1 MEEFIFTWDCFVGS
15 REVWF
20 FQPFNKDRLRDRI
33 LGKKLEKL
41 DTKKI
46 SEEFA
51 RLRWTMQQYPVSD
64 EQVEVYSE
72 EYDSISKGVEEIFR
86 EVSAQIDKE
95 SEEYLL
101 N

>member
-1 MEEFIFTWDCFVGS
+1 MEEFIFTWDSFVGS

-33 LGKKLEKL
+33 LGQKLEKL

-46 SEEFA
+46 SEDFCK
-51 RLRWTMQQYPVSD
+51 LRWTMQQYPVSD
-64 EQVEVYSE
+64 EQVAVYSE
-72 EYDSISKGVEEIFR
+72 EYDSISKGVEDIFR